1 MMRSLYAGVSGLQ
14 NHQTRMDV
22 VGNNIANV
30 NTTGFKKGRVN
41 FQDMLSQTTAGAAKP
56 TDAKGGVNPKQ
67 VGLGMVIASID
78 TIHTQGSLQT
88 TGNNLDLAISGNGFF
103 ILKDGEKSYYTR
115 AGAFSVDKD
124 GTVVN
129 PGTGLKVQ
137 GWTSQDV
144 GGQFLINASGEP
156 GDITIPLYSKD
167 AARAT
172 QNVDLKCNLFSENPV
187 IDPANFANLPEA
199 ERIRNTWTSSIN
211 VFDSE
216 GTPYELRFTFFKV
229 QNNEWQSR
237 TDVFYTDRATGNKI
251 QLTPEQYS
259 IDVVDANGNVP
270 EAFGQSFF
278 NLRFDNMGRLISAQ
292 DSNEVLSNQGPIS
305 VRLRYLAQTLTPD
318 GAELPPQMMTLNV
331 NLGEAG
337 RVSTDDRIGI
347 TQFSSSFTTKP
358 FRQDGFGLGYLETFK
373 IDDTGT
379 ITGVFSNGNNR
390 VLAQVAMANFINVG
404 GLEKA
409 GETNFV
415 FSNNSGEAEIG
426 TAGSIGLGKIMS
438 GALEMSNVDL
448 SEQFTDMIVTQ
459 RGFQANSK
467 TIQTSD
473 QMLQELLQLKR

>member
-22 VGNNIANV
+22 VGNNISNV

-41 FQDMLSQTTAGAAKP
+41 FQDMLSQTSSGAAKP
-56 TDAKGGVNPKQ
+56 TDTKGGVNPKQ

-88 TGNNLDLAISGNGFF
+88 TGNSLDMAISGNGFF
-103 ILKDGEKSYYTR
+103 VLKDGDKTFYTR
-115 AGAFSVDKD
+115 AGAFGIDKD

-137 GWTSQDV
+137 GWSSQDI
-144 GGQFLINASGEP
+144 GGQYMINSSGEA
-156 GDITIPLYSKD
+156 GDISIPLYSKD
-167 AARAT
+167 PAKAT

-187 IDPANFANLPEA
+187 IDPANFDNLSEA
-199 ERIRNTWTSSIN
+199 ERIKNTWVSSIN
-211 VFDSE
+211 VYDSE
-216 GTPYELRFTFFKV
+216 GTPYEARFTFFKV
-229 QNNEWQSR
+229 QNNEWQCR
-237 TDVFYTDRATGNKI
+237 TDMFFTDRATGNKV
-251 QLTPEQYS
+251 QLAPDQYS
-259 IDVVDANGNVP
+259 IDVAGADGNIP
-270 EAFGQSFF
+270 EGFGPSFF
-278 NLRFDNMGRLISAQ
+278 NLRFDNMGRLVSAQ
-292 DSNEVLSNQGPIS
+292 DGNEVLDNAGPIG
-305 VRLRYLAQTLTPD
+305 VTLRYMAQTLTPD
-318 GAELPPQMMTLNV
+318 GAELPPQMMTMNV

-358 FRQDGFGLGYLETFK
+358 FRQDGFGLGYLETYK

-379 ITGVFSNGNNR
+379 ITGVYSNGNNR
-390 VLAQVAMANFINVG
+390 PLAQVAMANFINVG

-426 TAGSIGLGKIMS
+426 TAGSMGLGKIMS